1 LVNRKGLARTSST
14 PGRTQSLNF
23 FRINE
28 RISFVDLPGYGFARV
43 PPHIQRQW
51 KPMVESYLKTRKSLR
66 LAVLILDI
74 RREPGADD
82 INLLDWLAFQGIP
95 ILAVGTKIDKLSKNQ
110 RIRQKSMI
118 KKSLQLEEPQ
128 VVMFSAATGEGKEE
142 LWKRI
147 GAKLKP

>member
-1 LVNRKGLARTSST
+1 
-14 PGRTQSLNF
+14 
-23 FRINE
+23 
-28 RISFVDLPGYGFARV
+28 
-43 PPHIQRQW
+43 
-51 KPMVESYLKTRKSLR
+51 MVESYLKTRKSLR